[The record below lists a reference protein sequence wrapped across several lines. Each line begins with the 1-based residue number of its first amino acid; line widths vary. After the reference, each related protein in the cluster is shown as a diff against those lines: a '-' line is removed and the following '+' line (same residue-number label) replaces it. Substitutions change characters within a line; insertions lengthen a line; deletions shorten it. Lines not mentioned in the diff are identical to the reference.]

1 MLNLQFVDL
10 IGTLFKILFTFLS
23 SIGLS
28 DFSILIGNV
37 SQPTSPPLSECY
49 HQTQPSVTVSQELLC
64 NTPLYGRYLHI
75 VKDNPG
81 EDIQLCEVVVIG
93 RKVIG
98 KISSTCS
105 KCHIL

>member
-10 IGTLFKILFTFLS
+10 IGTLFKIHFIYLS
-23 SIGLS
+23 LIGLS
-28 DFSILIGNV
+28 DFRVIVGNV
-37 SQPTSPPLSECY
+37 TQPTSPFLSECY
-49 HQTQPSVTVSQELLC
+49 HQFQPSVTLSQELLC

-98 KISSTCS
+98 KISLTYS